1 MMKTQELVKLN
12 NEKRKTLNDENTKY
26 YEAMLLYIRTSFR
39 KKEVET
45 EEILAE
51 LLDHLLDAQEN
62 EQTAKEIFGA
72 SPTEYAKEITDE
84 LPTMDLKENIL
95 YFAPFIF
102 ELFAILLLVNGI
114 FNPLLKY
121 ALDIGE
127 VKDTIYLGSTMVE
140 GILIIIVSAIFLYL
154 LIKSVR
160 NPIFNIENKVIEFVL
175 YWIFAMLF
183 ISLFVVISY
192 LVPDFGYLITISI
205 YNQIL
210 LGLIFAISG
219 YTLYKIN
226 N

>member
-1 MMKTQELVKLN
+1 
-12 NEKRKTLNDENTKY
+12 
-26 YEAMLLYIRTSFR
+26 
-39 KKEVET
+39 
-45 EEILAE
+45 
-51 LLDHLLDAQEN
+51 
-62 EQTAKEIFGA
+62 
-72 SPTEYAKEITDE
+72 
-84 LPTMDLKENIL
+84 MDLKENIL

>member
-1 MMKTQELVKLN
+1 MKTQELVKLN

-127 VKDTIYLGSTMVE
+127 VKDTIYLGSTTVE

>member
-127 VKDTIYLGSTMVE
+127 VKDTIYLGSTTVE

>member
-1 MMKTQELVKLN
+1 MKTQELVKLN

-226 N
+226 K

>member
-1 MMKTQELVKLN
+1 MKTQELVKLN